1 MSKLKRKIEKYFE
14 QFGHLLFRNPYKTLF
29 LVFSFIGLLV
39 YNIPNITIDTSSEA
53 MLHEDDPF
61 RIEYNAFRDQF
72 GGANMI
78 IIGIKAPDI
87 FCHEFLIKLK
97 ALHRDLEKEL
107 PYVQEVNSL
116 INARNTR
123 GEKDVLYV
131 DDLLKDW
138 PENDVDMESLKKHV
152 LTNPFYVNNIISE
165 DGSLAAIV
173 IETSAFAEKDTDS
186 TKDLSDFEDGFED
199 DLEDASKVDPE
210 NDISDGSGLSR
221 KPDYF
226 SQKENM
232 VLVDAL
238 NRIAERHEAKDFS
251 LAVTGGPVV
260 VDVFNRYTASDMKLL
275 FLLAT
280 GIIIFFIVIL
290 FQRLSGVILPFII
303 VYSSM
308 ASTLGLMAIFDACI
322 TLMSVVLPTFLV
334 AVGIAD
340 SVHILA
346 IFYRRFQ
353 QGESKEDAISYA
365 LGHSG
370 LAVVLTSVTTAA
382 GLLSFSLSEL
392 SAIGNLGIFSAA
404 GVVLALIYTIIMLPA
419 LLAIV
424 PIKYK
429 KNALEKKRSMV
440 MDRFLM
446 FFINLSTTH
455 PNKILWL
462 CPFLFV
468 FSFYFISQ
476 LELTHTVIKYFPDS
490 FAVKKDMLFIDSKLK
505 GMLTLEVVIDTK
517 KENGIYEPA
526 ILNHIEN
533 ITKSLE
539 SIEQSDIFVGKV
551 FSITEILKETNQ
563 ALHENDPGYYTIPQD
578 RETIAQ
584 EFLLFEN
591 SGADDLEQITD
602 SRFSKTRI
610 TIKIPWVDLVIIDRF
625 VKEVRDMFSN
635 EFPEE
640 IDVTITGLTPIM
652 GRTIMEAMH
661 SMVRSYVIAFIV
673 ISILMIFLVGNFK
686 LGLLSMIP
694 NLLPIFTV
702 IGIMGL
708 ANVPMD
714 LTALMIGSIAIG
726 LVVDDTMHFM
736 YNFSKY
742 HAITGDVYQAVKET
756 LLGTGRALLMTSL
769 ILSSNFFI
777 LMLATLKNSLIFGFY
792 TGIVVILALLADFLV
807 APAIMMVI
815 AHRQER

>member
-1 MSKLKRKIEKYFE
+1 MSKLKRRIEEYFE

-29 LVFSFIGLLV
+29 LVFSFIGVLV
-39 YNIPNITIDTSSEA
+39 YNIPNITIDTSSES

-78 IIGIKAPDI
+78 IIGIKAPNI
-87 FCHEFLIKLK
+87 FCHDFLLKLK

-116 INARNTR
+116 INARNTY
-123 GEKDVLYV
+123 GAEDVLYV

-138 PENDVDMESLKKHV
+138 PETAVDMNLLKKQV
-152 LTNPFYVNNIISE
+152 LSNPFYVNNIISE

-173 IETSAFAEKDTDS
+173 IETSAFAEEVDTDS
-186 TKDLSDFEDGFED
+186 LTDLSGFED
-199 DLEDASKVDPE
+199 DFGDDSEGEPE
-210 NDISDGSGLSR
+210 NNISSGADLPRSR
-221 KPDYF
+221 NYF

-238 NRIAERHEAKDFS
+238 NKITKRHEAKNFS

-260 VDVFNRYTASDMKLL
+260 VDIFNRYTASDMKLL
-275 FLLAT
+275 FLVAT
-280 GIIIFFIVIL
+280 GIIIFFIAIL
-290 FQRLSGVILPFII
+290 FQRISGIVLPFVI

-308 ASTLGLMAIFDACI
+308 ASTLGLMAIFDAYI
-322 TLMSVVLPTFLV
+322 TLMTVVLPTFLV

-370 LAVVLTSVTTAA
+370 LAVVLTSITTAA
-382 GLLSFSLSEL
+382 GLLSFSFSEL

-424 PIKYK
+424 PIKFK
-429 KNALEKKRSMV
+429 KNVMEKKRSAV
-440 MDRFLM
+440 MDRFLT
-446 FFINLSTTH
+446 FFINLSTAH
-455 PNKILWL
+455 PKKILWV

-468 FSFYFISQ
+468 FSFYYIAQ
-476 LELTHTVIKYFPDS
+476 LELTHTMMKYFPDS
-490 FAVKKDMLFIDSKLK
+490 FAVKKDALFIDSKLR
-505 GMLTLEVVIDTK
+505 GMLTVEVVVDTK
-517 KENGIYEPA
+517 QENGIYDPD
-526 ILNHIEN
+526 ILNRIEN
-533 ITKSLE
+533 IKTQLE
-539 SIEQSDIFVGKV
+539 TIEESDIFVGKV
-551 FSITEILKETNQ
+551 FSITDILKETNQ
-563 ALHENDPGYYTIPQD
+563 ALHENDPDYYSIPQD
-578 RETIAQ
+578 RDIVAQ

-591 SGADDLEQITD
+591 SGADDFEQITD
-602 SRFSKTRI
+602 SKFSKTRI
-610 TIKIPWVDLVIIDRF
+610 TIKIPWVDLVIIDKF
-625 VKEVRDMFSN
+625 VNEVKKMFHV
-635 EFPEE
+635 EFPPD
-640 IDVTITGLTPIM
+640 IDITITGLTPIM
-652 GRTIMEAMH
+652 GKTIMEAMH
-661 SMVRSYVIAFIV
+661 SMMRSYVIALIV

-714 LTALMIGSIAIG
+714 LTALMIGSVAIG

-742 HAITGDVYQAVKET
+742 HSITGDVYQSVKET

-777 LMLATLKNSLIFGFY
+777 LMVATLRNSLIFGFY
-792 TGIVVILALLADFLV
+792 TGIVIILALLADFLV
-807 APAIMMVI
+807 APAIMTVI
-815 AHRQER
+815 THRREK